1 MQISSAMLLPLGVL
15 CLFPCVALGREQA
28 ASPVSK
34 VLELLSNLQA
44 KILKEGEAA
53 TKTYDEFAEWCED
66 RSKDLQYAI
75 KTGTADVEELKAVI
89 EQQTATAAASS
100 AKIEE
105 LAAAIAVDEK
115 DKAAATEI
123 REKEAAD
130 FQAEE
135 ADLMETIDVIER
147 AIGILEREMA
157 KSPALVQLRSAGSLA
172 DALKVLVQA
181 SAFSAAD
188 TKKLTA
194 LVQSSSKDGD
204 ASTDVG
210 APDPAAYKSHSGDI
224 VATLE
229 GLLDKAKD
237 QLEAARASETA
248 SLHNFELLSQTLT
261 DEIKYST
268 KELGEAKGNLAAAEA
283 AKAAAEGDLAV
294 ATKALAADTKALADL
309 HADCMEKAQ
318 DFEAETKSRGEE
330 LKALAEAKKVI
341 AEASSGAEEI
351 AYGEI
356 QEGVS
361 LLQSSRTQ
369 LLTSTDLVNF
379 EALRFVRDLARK
391 QKSPV
396 LSQLAMRMASLMR
409 YGAEQGDDPFAKVK
423 GLIRDLVERLLAEGE
438 AEAKEKAFCDTEM
451 AETEAKKEDKKG
463 EIAKLTAAIDRMSA
477 RSAQLKGQVA
487 ELQKELAA
495 LAKAQAEM
503 DKIRTEE
510 HAAYASNKA
519 EMEEGIQGIK
529 LALKILKEYY
539 ASDAQHEAATG
550 AGAGII
556 GLLEVVESDFTKTL
570 MEIETTEQTSA
581 AEYDRQSKEN
591 EILKA
596 TMEQDVKYKTK
607 ESTELDES
615 IGEATSDRA
624 SVQEELDAVM
634 EYYEKLKNRCIA
646 KPMSY
651 EERASRREAEIAG
664 LKQALE
670 ILNGESVALVQRSV
684 RLRSARRT

>member
-1 MQISSAMLLPLGVL
+1 
-15 CLFPCVALGREQA
+15 
-28 ASPVSK
+28 
-34 VLELLSNLQA
+34 
-44 KILKEGEAA
+44 
-53 TKTYDEFAEWCED
+53 
-66 RSKDLQYAI
+66 
-75 KTGTADVEELKAVI
+75 
-89 EQQTATAAASS
+89 
-100 AKIEE
+100 
-105 LAAAIAVDEK
+105 
-115 DKAAATEI
+115 
-123 REKEAAD
+123 
-130 FQAEE
+130 
-135 ADLMETIDVIER
+135 
-147 AIGILEREMA
+147 
-157 KSPALVQLRSAGSLA
+157 
-172 DALKVLVQA
+172 
-181 SAFSAAD
+181 
-188 TKKLTA
+188 
-194 LVQSSSKDGD
+194 
-204 ASTDVG
+204 
-210 APDPAAYKSHSGDI
+210 
-224 VATLE
+224 
-229 GLLDKAKD
+229 
-237 QLEAARASETA
+237 
-248 SLHNFELLSQTLT
+248 
-261 DEIKYST
+261 
-268 KELGEAKGNLAAAEA
+268 
-283 AKAAAEGDLAV
+283 
-294 ATKALAADTKALADL
+294 
-309 HADCMEKAQ
+309 
-318 DFEAETKSRGEE
+318 
-330 LKALAEAKKVI
+330 
-341 AEASSGAEEI
+341 
-351 AYGEI
+351 
-356 QEGVS
+356 

-423 GLIRDLVERLLAEGE
+423 GLIRDLIERLLSEGE

-451 AETEAKKEDKKG
+451 AETEAKKEDKEG

-477 RSAQLKGQVA
+477 RSAQLKGEVA

-684 RLRSARRT
+684 RLRSARRS

>member
-1 MQISSAMLLPLGVL
+1 
-15 CLFPCVALGREQA
+15 
-28 ASPVSK
+28 
-34 VLELLSNLQA
+34 
-44 KILKEGEAA
+44 
-53 TKTYDEFAEWCED
+53 
-66 RSKDLQYAI
+66 
-75 KTGTADVEELKAVI
+75 
-89 EQQTATAAASS
+89 
-100 AKIEE
+100 
-105 LAAAIAVDEK
+105 
-115 DKAAATEI
+115 
-123 REKEAAD
+123 
-130 FQAEE
+130 
-135 ADLMETIDVIER
+135 
-147 AIGILEREMA
+147 
-157 KSPALVQLRSAGSLA
+157 
-172 DALKVLVQA
+172 
-181 SAFSAAD
+181 
-188 TKKLTA
+188 

-283 AKAAAEGDLAV
+283 AKAAVEGDLAV

-423 GLIRDLVERLLAEGE
+423 GLIRDLIERLLSEGE

-451 AETEAKKEDKKG
+451 AETEAKKEDKEG

-477 RSAQLKGQVA
+477 RSAQLKGEVA

-684 RLRSARRT
+684 RLRSARRS